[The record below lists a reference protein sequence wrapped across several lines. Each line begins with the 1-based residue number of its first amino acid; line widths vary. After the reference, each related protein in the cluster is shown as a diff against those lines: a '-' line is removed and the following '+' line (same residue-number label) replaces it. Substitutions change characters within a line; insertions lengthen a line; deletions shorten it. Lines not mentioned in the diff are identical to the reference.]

1 MFDLHFR
8 PRADDNGVVK
18 YQRPTLHEQLATRQA
33 IVAVPEYANER
44 VATALRE
51 LLKSLL
57 ALDATKRATATQALA
72 QRYFRL
78 TLSGVDGARDAQRDR
93 RTCVID
99 LEGRGESGYWR
110 DEGGECGGGHFVAD
124 EALQGHV
131 RSLAQESAGKHN
143 GTVKCPAY
151 QVSCKKIFFIFL
163 KKLN

>member
-1 MFDLHFR
+1 MYSFGLTVFDLHFR

-18 YQRPTLHEQLATRQA
+18 YQRATLHEQLATRQA
-33 IVAVPEYANER
+33 IVAVPEYANES

-51 LLKSLL
+51 LLTSLL

-78 TLSGVDGARDAQRDR
+78 ALGGVDGARDAQRDR
-93 RTCVID
+93 RSCVID
-99 LEGRGESGYWR
+99 LEGRGERGYWR
-110 DEGGECGGGHFVAD
+110 DEGGECGGAHFVAD
-124 EALQGHV
+124 AALQGLV

-151 QVSCKKIFFIFL
+151 QVSFKK
-163 KKLN
+163 